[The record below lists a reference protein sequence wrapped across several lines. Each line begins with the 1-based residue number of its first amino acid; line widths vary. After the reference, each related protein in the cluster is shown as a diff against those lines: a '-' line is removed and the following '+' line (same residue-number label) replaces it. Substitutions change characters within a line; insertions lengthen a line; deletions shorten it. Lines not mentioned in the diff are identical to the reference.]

1 MWDFLLGANVAP
13 RTNQYLE
20 EKSII
25 LNEVTRHSNG
35 KNVKNFNESKVEENF
50 DINQRFIRK
59 VQTW

>member
-1 MWDFLLGANVAP
+1 
-13 RTNQYLE
+13 LE

-59 VQTW
+59 VQT